1 MSKFKSVF
9 TVDELKLFFDPY
21 FRRYA
26 WERDYLEIQ
35 SLNTGHFWLLIK
47 DPAAEIP
54 VKLLHKYS
62 KNQPYHH
69 QCGAASIYS
78 AIRKIKKHDDYVLKK
93 TLK

>member
-26 WERDYLEIQ
+26 WEQDYLEIQ

-47 DPAAEIP
+47 DPTAEIP
-54 VKLLHKYS
+54 YTLLHKHRRKHAYHKQGRRS
-62 KNQPYHH
+62 K
-69 QCGAASIYS
+69 SIES
-78 AIRKIKKHDDYVLKK
+78 AIRKIKRHDKYFMKYRM
-93 TLK
+93 